1 MNPSTAH
8 STEAVALLAAI
19 DAAATVNATGSVV
32 DVSAYDG
39 PMIVIQNVGV
49 VDDGSITGKIQTG
62 DESNGS
68 DMADLSGA
76 AFTAVTPDNDPS
88 TQRIVI
94 QANACKKYIRYVGTI
109 VTGGALVSASLVAT
123 KKLV

>member
-8 STEAVALLAAI
+8 ATEAVALLAAI
-19 DAAATVNATGSVV
+19 DATATADATGAAV

-39 PMIVIQNVGV
+39 PMIVVQNIGI

-62 DESNGS
+62 DLANGS
-68 DMADLSGA
+68 DMADIDGA
-76 AFTAVTPDNDPS
+76 AFVAVTPDNDPN

-94 QANACKKYIRYVGTI
+94 QANACKKYIRYLGTI
-109 VTGGALVSASLVAT
+109 VTGGALVSVDLVAT
-123 KKLV
+123 KKIV

>member
-8 STEAVALLAAI
+8 ATEAVALLAAI
-19 DAAATVNATGSVV
+19 DAAATVNATGTAV

-39 PMIVIQNVGV
+39 PMIVVQNVGI
-49 VDDGSITGKIQTG
+49 VDAGSITGKIQTG
-62 DESNGS
+62 DLANGT

-76 AFTAVTPDNDPS
+76 AFVAVTPDNDPN

-94 QANACKKYIRYVGTI
+94 QANACKQYIRYVGTI
-109 VTGGALVSASLVAT
+109 DTGGALVGVDLIAT